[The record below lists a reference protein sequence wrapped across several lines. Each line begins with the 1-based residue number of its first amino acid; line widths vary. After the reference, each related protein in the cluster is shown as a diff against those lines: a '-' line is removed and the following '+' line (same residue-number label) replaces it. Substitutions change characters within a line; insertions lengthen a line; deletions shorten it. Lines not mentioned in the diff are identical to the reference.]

1 MTVAELV
8 EAVRETA
15 AGMYPRHAGAGG
27 PAPGDGA
34 GREP

>member
-8 EAVRETA
+8 EAVREIA
-15 AGMYPRHAGAGG
+15 ASMYPRHAGAGG